1 MVICAQPGTGEAPNK
16 RRAEAAAA
24 APAGA
29 KRQKKNCGAARA
41 ASLNTVLAAV
51 QERAVRQG
59 SGAMDASVGCAPT
72 TVEDCLKASSF
83 GVIRKVKFCP
93 VCCAAPVDLLQGGL
107 VFEDGRSQ
115 EAGHRV
121 EVSCAPCFAPPVLMR
136 GLVCAGQE
144 DSKGSQNR
152 RRQGV
157 GVHIQ
162 PGEGK
167 IKALF

>member
-1 MVICAQPGTGEAPNK
+1 MCDDKRAHMVICAQPGTGEAPNK

-29 KRQKKNCGAARA
+29 KRQKKNCRAARA

-83 GVIRKVKFCP
+83 GVIRKVISVPSVVQHLWTCSKEGLFLRMGG
-93 VCCAAPVDLLQGGL
+93 VKRLAIVLRFLAPL
-107 VFEDGRSQ
+107 VLRPL
-115 EAGHRV
+115 
-121 EVSCAPCFAPPVLMR
+121 C
-136 GLVCAGQE
+136 
-144 DSKGSQNR
+144 
-152 RRQGV
+152 
-157 GVHIQ
+157 
-162 PGEGK
+162 
-167 IKALF
+167 